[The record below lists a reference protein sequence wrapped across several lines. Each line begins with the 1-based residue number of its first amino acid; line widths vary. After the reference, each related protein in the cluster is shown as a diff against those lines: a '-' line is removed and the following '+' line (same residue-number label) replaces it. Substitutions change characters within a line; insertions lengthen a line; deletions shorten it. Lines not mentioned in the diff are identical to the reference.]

1 MAKASDRRL
10 GYIGM
15 GIMGKPMARNLMKGG
30 FSVSVYNRTAS
41 KARALAKEG
50 AKVYATP
57 RDLAKNVD
65 VVFTNVTDTPD
76 VEQVLF
82 GPKGVVEGARRG
94 MVVIDNSTISPD
106 ATREFAARLGK
117 KGIEYLDAPVS
128 GGDVGAI
135 KGTLAIMVGGKK
147 KVFQQCLPYLEAM
160 GKNITL
166 TGPVGMGQL
175 TKACNQVMCAVNMIA
190 CCEALALAKKMGL
203 DPDVMLSVVTK
214 GAGGSWA
221 LENLGPKIAHGDMRP
236 GFMVRLIQKDLNL
249 VMEAARRA
257 DLPLPGTSLAHE
269 LFRAVQA
276 MGAGDCGTQAMGLV
290 TEKLG
295 HFQYSTRKRMK

>member
-1 MAKASDRRL
+1 MATPDSNKL

-15 GIMGKPMARNLMKGG
+15 GIMGKPMARNLMKAG
-30 FSVSVYNRTAS
+30 FPVSVYNRTAA
-41 KARALAKEG
+41 KARELAKEG

-57 RDLAKNVD
+57 RELAKNAD

-76 VEQVLF
+76 VEEVLF
-82 GPKGVVEGARRG
+82 GAKGVVAGARRG
-94 MVVIDNSTISPD
+94 TVVIDNSTISPD
-106 ATREFAARLGK
+106 ATREFAARLAK

-135 KGTLAIMVGGKK
+135 EGTLAIMVGGKK
-147 KVFQQCLPYLEAM
+147 KVFDACLPYLAAM

-175 TKACNQVMCAVNMIA
+175 TKACNQIMCAINMMA
-190 CCEALALAKKMGL
+190 CCEALALAKTMGL

-236 GFMVRLIQKDLNL
+236 GFMVKLIQKDLKL
-249 VMEAARRA
+249 VMEAAKGK

-269 LFRAVQA
+269 LFRAAQA
-276 MGAGDCGTQAMGLV
+276 MDAGDCGTQAMSLV

-295 HFQYSTRKRMK
+295 HFQFSRRKRTT